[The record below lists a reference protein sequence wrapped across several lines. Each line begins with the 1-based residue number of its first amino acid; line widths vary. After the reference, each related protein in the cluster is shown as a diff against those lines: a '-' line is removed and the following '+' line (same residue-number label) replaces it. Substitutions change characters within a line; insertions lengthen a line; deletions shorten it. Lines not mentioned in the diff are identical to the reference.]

1 MYIIFWAIIAASIL
15 VDWTYIQYPNITTV
29 VKNDIITDINCSF
42 PGLCIVAPND
52 DFDIDVLLSDSAL
65 YKDDLYN
72 LLTQLYSSTSDWAR
86 DYIQIHPKQHKQYV
100 DMVNTGKLNL
110 KDISLKYGI

>member
-1 MYIIFWAIIAASIL
+1 MDEFIKCY
-15 VDWTYIQYPNITTV
+15 
-29 VKNDIITDINCSF
+29 DINIKRSDSRKF
-42 PGLCIVAPND
+42 YPND

-100 DMVNTGKLNL
+100 DMVNTGNLNL